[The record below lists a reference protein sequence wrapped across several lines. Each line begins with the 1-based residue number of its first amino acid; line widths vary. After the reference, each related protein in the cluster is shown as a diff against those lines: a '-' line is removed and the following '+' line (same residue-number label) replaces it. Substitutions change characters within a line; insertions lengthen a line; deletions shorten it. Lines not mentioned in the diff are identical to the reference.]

1 MEVLEAIR
9 SRRSVKQFADTTV
22 AKDLIEQV
30 LEAALWA
37 PSAQNLQPVRF
48 WVITDRKVLSELE
61 GNLYQH
67 GLKLKSYLPILKLLV
82 PQFKGE
88 KGPRLFRSLRPQLF
102 NGALALVLIGADRKS
117 SSTYAK
123 DCTLAAMTLML
134 AAEGL
139 GLGSCYFGWT
149 VLVNRLPEWKKRLK
163 IPADTEIVDGIGLGY
178 ATGERHAPARK
189 PVPEATT
196 WLGPDDPPG
205 ELAPSPSRQKA

>member
-9 SRRSVKQFADTTV
+9 SRRSVKQFADTPVT
-22 AKDLIEQV
+22 KDLIEQV

-48 WVITDRKVLSELE
+48 WVITDRKLLGELE
-61 GNLYQH
+61 GSLYHH
-67 GLKLKSYLPILKLLV
+67 GLKLRSYLSILKLFV

-102 NGALALVLIGADRKS
+102 NGAPAVVLIGADRS
-117 SSTYAK
+117 CSSTYAK

-149 VLVNRLPEWKKRLK
+149 VLVNRLPGWKKRLN
-163 IPADTEIVDGIGLGY
+163 IPADAEIVDGIGLGCP
-178 ATGERHAPARK
+178 AGGRTAPARK
-189 PVPEATT
+189 PVAEVTT
-196 WLGPDDPPG
+196 WVAGDDPPKK
-205 ELAPSPSRQKA
+205 RQA

>member
-1 MEVLEAIR
+1 MTGKGAEMEVLEAIR
-9 SRRSVKQFADTTV
+9 SRRSVKQFRDSPV
-22 AKDLIEQV
+22 
-30 LEAALWA
+30 WA

-48 WVITDRKVLSELE
+48 WVITDRKVLADLQ
-61 GNLYQH
+61 GTLYEH
-67 GLKLKSYLPILKLLV
+67 GLKLRSYLPILKLLV
-82 PQFKGE
+82 PQFRGE

-102 NGALALVLIGADRKS
+102 NGAPALVLIGADRNS

-149 VLVNRLPEWKKRLK
+149 VLVNRLPGWKKRLN
-163 IPADTEIVDGIGLGY
+163 IPADTEIIDGIGLGY

-189 PVPEATT
+189 AVPEVTT
-196 WLGPDDPPG
+196 WFGPDEPPDG
-205 ELAPSPSRQKA
+205 PAASPSQQKA